1 MYKNAELSSNVQ
13 GEKVNS
19 CHNIMIEV
27 IQHQPLIMVEEK
39 LVNYFLAFC
48 SPKSHIRCEYHPK
61 LHQHWQLTQSN
72 KRETASAEDPTCT
85 QILNQL
91 QAGSV
96 D

>member
-13 GEKVNS
+13 GKKVNI
-19 CHNIMIEV
+19 CNNIMVKV
-27 IQHQPLIMVEEK
+27 IQHQSLIMVEEK
-39 LVNYFLAFC
+39 AVNYFLAFL
-48 SPKSHIRCEYHPK
+48 PQKVRRCEYHQK

-72 KRETASAEDPTCT
+72 KRETASIEHPTCT

-91 QAGSV
+91 QTGSV